1 MTDVT
6 DGVASAE
13 GATTATPGPVQ
24 GSQPAST
31 PATPGSPA
39 QPVQVPERQGPQGE
53 LEKLRAL
60 TSRLQSERDQYEAR
74 ARQLE
79 ASQEELRQN
88 SQQQYMQ
95 SLSQMAPQE
104 RATLLEQE
112 FQAAMTPDPN
122 QIRSEQKTQTLTELL
137 GDARQSFTADEW
149 NDRSDRLRTG
159 QLSASSLMREAY
171 TRTVNAGI
179 QATAISGSGAPQGP
193 EVPDV
198 GAAAPPAPPDTY
210 TPEEIADIAAT
221 NPARYRE
228 LVAPGGKP
236 KPGVTLTV
244 EASQAAA
251 VPISE

>member
-6 DGVASAE
+6 DGAASAE
-13 GATTATPGPVQ
+13 GATTARPGPVQ
-24 GSQPAST
+24 GNQPVST

-39 QPVQVPERQGPQGE
+39 QPVQGPERQGPQGE

-60 TSRLQSERDQYEAR
+60 TSRLQSERDQFESR
-74 ARQLE
+74 TRHLE
-79 ASQEELRQN
+79 TTQEEQRQN

-112 FQAAMTPDPN
+112 FQSALTPDPN
-122 QIRSEQKTQTLTELL
+122 QIRSEQKTQTLAELL
-137 GDARQSFTADEW
+137 GDARESFTTDEW
-149 NDRSDRLRTG
+149 NERAGRLRTG
-159 QLSASSLMREAY
+159 QLSASNLMREAY
-171 TRTVNAGI
+171 TRTVDAGR
-179 QATAISGSGAPQGP
+179 QAASISGSGAPQGP

-198 GAAAPPAPPDTY
+198 GVAAPPAPPDTY

-228 LVAPGGKP
+228 LVDPGGKP